1 MRSRLRV
8 VYFGRGDY
16 FAATFLDAIEL
27 DHDLVGI
34 VEARPGQSHAPSLA
48 RSCFDALRGRTSLR
62 LRARRRRIPYVYWSP
77 GGTLEDLLIHLEPD
91 AGCIASFPRLL
102 PERIFGRFRLGVLN
116 YHPSLLPAYRG
127 PLPLLWQ
134 YFFEEAQ
141 MGVSVHLIDA
151 GEDTGDIVAQQA
163 LPVAFGEPLEHV
175 ERRFAA
181 MGAVLMRDALGR
193 LVAGNLAGRPQRHLS
208 CPFRARIL
216 RPKERLIDWHTWSI
230 ERAYHFL
237 RGAAPALEQ
246 TPQPGFPFDLLDWRP
261 DSLEKSDGAATL
273 AGTIGRVG
281 YRFFVH
287 HPEGRIWLSPHFGLT
302 FLRRALRRRLL
313 PGV

>member
-34 VEARPGQSHAPSLA
+34 MEARPGQSHAQSLA
-48 RSCFDALRGRTSLR
+48 RSAFDALRGRTSLR

-77 GGTLEDLLIHLEPD
+77 GGTLEDLLIRLEPD

-134 YFFEEAQ
+134 YFFEEPQ

-163 LPVAFGEPLEHV
+163 LP
-175 ERRFAA
+175 
-181 MGAVLMRDALGR
+181 
-193 LVAGNLAGRPQRHLS
+193 
-208 CPFRARIL
+208 
-216 RPKERLIDWHTWSI
+216 
-230 ERAYHFL
+230 
-237 RGAAPALEQ
+237 
-246 TPQPGFPFDLLDWRP
+246 DLLDWRP

-273 AGTIGRVG
+273 AETIGRVG

-302 FLRRALRRRLL
+302 FVRRALQRRLL